1 MVTQVTVE
9 AGAAVAPLLAV
20 APDPAGRD
28 HEERCTMARIP
39 VHTVDSAPEGS
50 RDTLKKL
57 EAKYGKVLNI
67 HGAMAHAPAVL
78 ETYAAIQQVLLEK
91 GALDARTREVIAL
104 AVANVD
110 RCEYCQAAHTLAGK
124 AAGLTEEET
133 VAVRRGELDDSKL
146 AALVS
151 LVREQAGNVGHVH
164 DATWQA
170 ALDAGWSD
178 ADLTETSAVVAL
190 NLFTNY
196 FNHLVGTELDL
207 PAAPAL

>member
-1 MVTQVTVE
+1 
-9 AGAAVAPLLAV
+9 
-20 APDPAGRD
+20 
-28 HEERCTMARIP
+28 MARIP

-50 RDTLKKL
+50 RDTLKQL
-57 EAKYGKVLNI
+57 EGKYGKVLNI

-78 ETYAAIQQVLLEK
+78 ETYAAIQQVLQDR
-91 GALDARTREVIAL
+91 GALDARTREAIAL

-124 AAGLTEEET
+124 AAGLTEAET
-133 VAVRRGELDDSKL
+133 VAVRRGDLDDLKL
-146 AALVS
+146 ATLVT
-151 LVREQAGNVGHVH
+151 LVREQAGNVGHVQ

-178 ADLTETSAVVAL
+178 ADLAETSAVVAL